1 MLSRL
6 FRKVHWLM
14 PEEPEEAVCHPVL
27 FPRPAFLSLF
37 PFFLIPVLF
46 LSCPCFVSFFSLFLF
61 LSYLFFCFSLI
72 PVLYLSY
79 SCFVSFL
86 SIFIYFLSTFCF
98 FVIPFLFLSVGAS
111 LLREPH
117 TVSYGHLFAC
127 LFVCLL
133 CFCNMNLYWCRLMI
147 HVVSMIIVRS
157 I

>member
-1 MLSRL
+1 MSPCPLSSSCIL
-6 FRKVHWLM
+6 VTFS
-14 PEEPEEAVCHPVL
+14 
-27 FPRPAFLSLF
+27 FLSY
-37 PFFLIPVLF
+37 
-46 LSCPCFVSFFSLFLF
+46 PCFVSFLSLFCFFLFPFLF

-72 PVLYLSY
+72 PVSYLSY

-111 LLREPH
+111 LLLEPH

-133 CFCNMNLYWCRLMI
+133 CFCNINLYWCRLMI

-157 I
+157 V